1 MVEVHDEC
9 VAGPGRPAAGR
20 AARRPAAVLAVMC
33 LAVFAVNVDTTI
45 VNVAL
50 PALVRQLGATTRQ
63 LQWVVDAY
71 LLVFA
76 ALVLTGG
83 SLSDRL
89 GRRAVL
95 IVGLAVFGVGNAVA
109 AFCTTP
115 NQLIAVRAVTDIGAA
130 AVFPTTLSIIT
141 QTYRERAARARA
153 IGVWGA
159 TTGLAVAFGPIT
171 GGALL
176 ERFWW
181 GSTFLVKAPVA
192 VLAIALVL
200 AVVPESRDPAAPRL
214 DVPGLVLSA
223 FGLGALVYTI
233 IEVPERGWTAP
244 LTLGGLAAAAL
255 LFGLFGRRERR
266 TPAPMLDLALFGD
279 RRFSAASV
287 TVTVS
292 FFALYG
298 FIFLITQYF
307 QFLRG
312 YGPLETGLRILP
324 VATCVALGSVAGTL
338 LAVRLGN
345 KLVVST
351 GLVSLSIAYA
361 WVSTASGATS
371 YIEIVGQMV
380 FLGLGMG
387 LTSAPATESIMGAV
401 QTDKAG
407 VGSAVNDATREIG
420 GTLGV
425 AVIGSVFA
433 SLYSA
438 RLHGLPGLPG
448 VASQRAAE
456 SVGAAFTVAG
466 QLPSAAATA
475 LRDAASTGFYD
486 GLRAGCLVASGV
498 ALLGAAVA
506 AVALPARPPG
516 DLAPGPDLT
525 AGPAG
530 SSRSARSFHARKA
543 RPATSDSAAPTTPS
557 TRAVRNNA

>member
-1 MVEVHDEC
+1 MTALLPPARDTT
-9 VAGPGRPAAGR
+9 GPASAPRV
-20 AARRPAAVLAVMC
+20 RRPAVVLAVLC

-50 PALVRQLGATTRQ
+50 PALVRELGATTRQ

-76 ALVLTGG
+76 ALVLAGG

-95 IVGLAVFGVGNAVA
+95 VAGLTVFGLGNAVA
-109 AFCTTP
+109 AACTTP
-115 NQLIAVRAVTDIGAA
+115 GQLIAVRAVTGIGAA

-141 QTYRERAARARA
+141 QVYRDRAARARA
-153 IGVWGA
+153 IGVWCA

-176 ERFWW
+176 QRYWW

-192 VLAIALVL
+192 LLAIVLVL
-200 AVVPESRDPAAPRL
+200 ALVPESRDPAAPRL
-214 DVPGLVLSA
+214 DLPGLVLSA
-223 FGLGALVYTI
+223 LGLGALVYTI
-233 IEVPERGWTAP
+233 IEAPTRGWTSP
-244 LTLGGLAAAAL
+244 LTLAGFAAAAV
-255 LFGLFGRRERR
+255 LFVLFARHELR
-266 TPAPMLDLALFGD
+266 TAEPMLDLALFTD
-279 RRFSAASV
+279 RRFTAASLA
-287 TVTVS
+287 VTVS

-338 LAVRLGN
+338 LVVRLGN
-345 KLVVST
+345 KLVVTT
-351 GLVSLSIAYA
+351 GLLSLTVAYA

-371 YIEIVGQMV
+371 YREIVGQMV

-401 QTDKAG
+401 STDKAG

-433 SLYSA
+433 SLYSV
-438 RLHGLPGLPG
+438 RLTGLPGLPTG
-448 VASQRAAE
+448 VSEQAAG
-456 SVGAAFTVAG
+456 SVGAAFSIASRLPGAAG
-466 QLPSAAATA
+466 SA
-475 LRDAASTGFYD
+475 LRTAASSGFYD
-486 GLRAGCLVASGV
+486 GLHAGCLVASGV

-506 AVALPARPPG
+506 ALALPARPPTAQPPTTQP
-516 DLAPGPDLT
+516 LAD
-525 AGPAG
+525 
-530 SSRSARSFHARKA
+530 RSAAQPRV
-543 RPATSDSAAPTTPS
+543 DAP
-557 TRAVRNNA
+557 